1 MKNLARAYID
11 ALADVPTL
19 LVALDQDVF
28 GWIDGEPTGRLTVPR
43 RSDRPARVAVAAL
56 RKLAPRPTGAAALRG
71 RWAVQADST
80 AEGFRAVIVRRM
92 GALKV
97 QVIAEGAEP
106 YTRWRWRWQ
115 IERTKGR
122 GGAVAA
128 DAGDLAEGAS
138 WPAVCAFVLRKAL
151 ELEKS
156 VCAVENATRRG
167 ASTAP
172 ARSRLEADTPTEPTR
187 TAPVPVAAAPVGQRR
202 VSTKAPPT
210 TAPQRALFGAPATPP
225 QAPRD
230 VPVADRRIEALQDVM
245 RRFTAEN
252 RSVDADRV
260 IEDAVNV
267 LRKENPKIYD
277 RTVFGD
283 LDRDLFGGA
292 AGFTRWSF
300 TNANR
305 PAVELIESRTPAQ
318 QAVLKVVRRAG
329 RDGAARAALVKAAKG
344 VDFTTAQIDAAIAES
359 IGAQAIREID
369 SPDEREAKKGVRGLV
384 WGLSS

>member
-1 MKNLARAYID
+1 VKNLARAYID
-11 ALADVPTL
+11 ALADVPAL

-28 GWIDGEPTGRLTVPR
+28 GWIDGQPTGRLTVPR

-56 RKLAPRPTGAAALRG
+56 RKLAPKPTTSAALRG

-80 AEGFRAVIVRRM
+80 AEGFRAVVVRRM

-138 WPAVCAFVLRKAL
+138 WPAVCAFVLRRAL

-210 TAPQRALFGAPATPP
+210 TAPQRALFGTLATP
-225 QAPRD
+225 QEAPRD
-230 VPVADRRIEALQDVM
+230 VPFGDQRIQALQDVM
-245 RRFTAEN
+245 RRFTTEN
-252 RSVDADRV
+252 RPVTADRV
-260 IEDAVNV
+260 IEDALGV
-267 LRKENPKIYD
+267 LKKANPRIDD
-277 RTVFGD
+277 RTVERE
-283 LDRDLFGGA
+283 LDRDLFAGPS
-292 AGFTRWSF
+292 GFTRWSF
-300 TNANR
+300 TNANQ
-305 PAVELIESRTPAQ
+305 PAVELIENRTPAQ
-318 QAVLKVVRRAG
+318 QAVLRATKRAG
-329 RDGAARAALVKAAKG
+329 GDGAARAALVKAARG
-344 VDFTTAQIDAAIAES
+344 VDFTTAQIDAAIAEA
-359 IGAQAIREID
+359 IGAKAIREID
-369 SPDEREAKKGVRGLV
+369 SPDEREAKRGVRGLV
-384 WGLSS
+384 WGLG